1 MKAMSVAQLAKR
13 RSRLR
18 RTQSGAIMFI
28 LAVTMAVLAS
38 LGLYAM
44 KAAST
49 EVKTSG
55 FLRQSAQSQY
65 LSEYGVLA
73 STQSM
78 GGTLGQMQIAS
89 ATSAT
94 HDTGCISLGSIV
106 NTAGFRS
113 QTCRRVGALEV
124 QNMLWNGSPVT
135 PIEKYQTNV
144 RAGGL
149 GPFPIEGDYFVEL
162 TDPARR
168 ESAPGNGGL
177 NMCFV
182 ETTLSAYG
190 RTQPDV
196 FALGLVNGQEVAG
209 QNLQLSRARIIAGPM
224 RCQ

>member
-1 MKAMSVAQLAKR
+1 MHLGKVRAR
-13 RSRLR
+13 RRQ
-18 RTQSGAIMFI
+18 TQSGAIMFI
-28 LAVTMAVLAS
+28 LAVTLAVLAS

-49 EVKTSG
+49 EIKTSG

-65 LSEYGVLA
+65 LAEYGVLA
-73 STQSM
+73 TTQSM
-78 GGTLGQMQIAS
+78 GGTLGQMQVSS

-94 HDTGCISLGSIV
+94 HDTGCISLGNIA

-113 QTCRRVGALEV
+113 QTCRRVGANEV
-124 QNMLWNGSPVT
+124 QGMLWNGSGLVAIPKYQAGVT
-135 PIEKYQTNV
+135 P
-144 RAGGL
+144 GGL

-177 NMCFV
+177 SMCFV

-196 FALGLVNGQEVAG
+196 IALGLVNGQEIAG
-209 QNLQLSRARIIAGPM
+209 QNLQLSRARVVAGPM

>member
-1 MKAMSVAQLAKR
+1 MNRTLLTSAKLRARRR
-13 RSRLR
+13 RSA
-18 RTQSGAIMFI
+18 SGAIMFI
-28 LAVTMAVLAS
+28 LAVTLAVLAS

-44 KAAST
+44 RAAST

-55 FLRQSAQSQY
+55 YLRQSAQSQY
-65 LSEYGVLA
+65 LSTYGVLA
-73 STQSM
+73 TTQSM

-106 NTAGFRS
+106 NNAGFRS
-113 QTCRRVGALEV
+113 QTCRRVGSDEV
-124 QNMLWNGSPVT
+124 QGMLWNNGPVRAV
-135 PIEKYQTNV
+135 EKYQ
-144 RAGGL
+144 AGRPGGM
-149 GPFPIEGDYFVEL
+149 GPFPIEGDYFVEI

-177 NMCFV
+177 SMCFV

-196 FALGLVNGQEVAG
+196 MALGLANGQEIAT